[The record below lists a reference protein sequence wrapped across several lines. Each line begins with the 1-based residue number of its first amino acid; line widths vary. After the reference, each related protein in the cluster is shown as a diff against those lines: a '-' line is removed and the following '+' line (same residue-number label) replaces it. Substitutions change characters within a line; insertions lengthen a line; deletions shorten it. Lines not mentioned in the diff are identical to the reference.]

1 MGWGRTQHKA
11 GTAWNSTSNSVI
23 GLEWVGVAQIPCV
36 VDYDEVDYEGTEVH
50 GHRHCPVS
58 VWVVGDAQA
67 LEHPIGRVCP

>member
-1 MGWGRTQHKA
+1 M
-11 GTAWNSTSNSVI
+11 I
-23 GLEWVGVAQIPCV
+23 GLEWVGVAQIPGV
-36 VDYDEVDYEGTEVH
+36 VDYDDVDYEGTEVH